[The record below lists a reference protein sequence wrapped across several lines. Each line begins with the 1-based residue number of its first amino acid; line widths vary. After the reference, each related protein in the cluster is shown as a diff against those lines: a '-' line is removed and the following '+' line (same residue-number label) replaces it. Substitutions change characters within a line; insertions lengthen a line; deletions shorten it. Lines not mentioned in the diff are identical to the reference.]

1 MFIGIDVGDVVV
13 GYPRQLSESL
23 SLNFATWHVLIA
35 NENQKRIVVVGWC
48 CHHLSLGC
56 NSQVHK
62 VIRLWCKSYF
72 FKKFKECIGV
82 NRMHETTYKL

>member
-1 MFIGIDVGDVVV
+1 MFIGINVGDVVV
-13 GYPRQLSESL
+13 GYPRQLWESL

-35 NENQKRIVVVGWC
+35 NENKKRIVVVCWC

-62 VIRLWCKSYF
+62 VICLWCKSYIF
-72 FKKFKECIGV
+72 FKFKERHGV
-82 NRMHETTYKL
+82 YRMHETTYKL